1 MMIDRHIIQTGDK
14 KFAVYA
20 GRSAFL
26 NDMNETMKFV
36 NEVTTWCKET
46 YGNEY
51 ETWDFK
57 SIRCL
62 LVFDKIEDAVAFK
75 LRWI

>member
-1 MMIDRHIIQTGDK
+1 
-14 KFAVYA
+14 
-20 GRSAFL
+20 
-26 NDMNETMKFV
+26 MKFV

-57 SIRCL
+57 AVGCL
-62 LVFDKIEDAVAFK
+62 FTFEKEADAVAFK
-75 LRWI
+75 LRWT